1 MHPGPFTP
9 CSPRGLQLIDNI
21 ATMIEADSPHLVY
34 GSRELKLLILE
45 WMMIFPVAP
54 KRLQL
59 LQWRYSNDRSD
70 WKLLLVAHRVTK
82 FDSQLK
88 AFYKIL
94 SGHLFDLTRQLQFKQ
109 SRKNLRGR

>member
-1 MHPGPFTP
+1 MP
-9 CSPRGLQLIDNI
+9 CSPRGLQLVDNI
-21 ATMIEADSPHLVY
+21 ATMIEIDSPHLVY
-34 GSRELKLLILE
+34 CSRELKLLILE

-59 LQWRYSNDRSD
+59 LQWRNSYDRSD
-70 WKLLLVAHRVTK
+70 WKLPPVAHRVTK
-82 FDSQLK
+82 FNSPLK

-94 SGHLFDLTRQLQFKQ
+94 AGHLSDLARQFQFKQ

>member
-1 MHPGPFTP
+1 MPS
-9 CSPRGLQLIDNI
+9 SPRGLQLIDDI
-21 ATMIEADSPHLVY
+21 AAMIEAGSPHLVY
-34 GSRELKLLILE
+34 GSRELELLILE
-45 WMMIFPVAP
+45 WMMIFPVAS

-59 LQWRYSNDRSD
+59 LQWRNSYDRSD

-82 FDSQLK
+82 FNSPLK

-94 SGHLFDLTRQLQFKQ
+94 AGHLSDLARQFQFKQ